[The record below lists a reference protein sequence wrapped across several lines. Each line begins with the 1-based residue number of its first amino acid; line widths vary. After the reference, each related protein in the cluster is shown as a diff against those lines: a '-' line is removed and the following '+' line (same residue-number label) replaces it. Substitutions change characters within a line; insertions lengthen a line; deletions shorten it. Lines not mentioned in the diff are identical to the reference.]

1 MTFLEKLAQA
11 SLTNRSLLSVGLDA
25 DFHKLPTHLSKQS
38 YPLFEFNRQ
47 IIDVTADLVCAYKLN
62 SAFYEALGHDGIYQL
77 KLTFDY
83 LRQHYPQIPT
93 ILDAKRADIGNTNL
107 GYVQFV
113 FDYLG
118 ADSLTVN
125 PYLGREAI
133 QPFLD
138 YTDKGIIVLC
148 KTSNPG
154 SGEFQNLQVNNRPL
168 YQIIAQKV
176 ATEWNTNGN
185 CLLVVGATYPKELVE
200 LRQLLPNI
208 TFLIPGVG
216 AQGGDLQATILAA
229 KNQHNVGFIVN
240 SSREIIFA
248 SSGLDFALEARQ
260 KTQALRD
267 QINSYLT

>member
-11 SLTNRSLLSVGLDA
+11 SLTNRSLLSVGLDS
-25 DFHKLPTHLSKQS
+25 DFSKLPVHLKHQP
-38 YPLFEFNRQ
+38 YPLFKFNRQ
-47 IIDVTADLVCAYKLN
+47 IIDATSDLVCAYKLN
-62 SAFYEALGHDGIYQL
+62 SAFYEALGDAGIYQL

-107 GYVQFV
+107 GYAQFA

-154 SGEFQNLQVNNRPL
+154 SGEIQNLLVGEQKL
-168 YQIIAQKV
+168 YQLIARKV
-176 ATEWNTNGN
+176 ALEWNQNQN
-185 CLLVVGATYPKELVE
+185 CLLVVGATYPAELAE

-216 AQGGDLQATILAA
+216 AQGGDLQATVLAA
-229 KNQHNVGFIVN
+229 KNQHNAGFIVN